1 MEDKPIDQWQDD
13 AKNFPYK
20 HMEIRSSDRERK
32 TLDEMRSLA
41 QIDTES
47 LDSVQHA
54 PICNLFTYFDCT
66 DYVDIQDTAK
76 GRTSEAEGIVT
87 YAHKKS
93 ALNLVDYLELCLG
106 YFIHW
111 PKPIAAFLPWP
122 SPINVHGGYFDG
134 VFTQELMYKL
144 AFQGFSGLLL
154 SLAPDHLCQADW
166 ETLDL
171 ETRKTLLTHLSQQA
185 EAKEIQS
192 VLAPI
197 RYQQDILTPGKQV

>member
-1 MEDKPIDQWQDD
+1 
-13 AKNFPYK
+13 
-20 HMEIRSSDRERK
+20 
-32 TLDEMRSLA
+32 
-41 QIDTES
+41 
-47 LDSVQHA
+47 
-54 PICNLFTYFDCT
+54 
-66 DYVDIQDTAK
+66 
-76 GRTSEAEGIVT
+76 
-87 YAHKKS
+87 
-93 ALNLVDYLELCLG
+93 
-106 YFIHW
+106 
-111 PKPIAAFLPWP
+111 
-122 SPINVHGGYFDG
+122 
-134 VFTQELMYKL
+134 MYKL